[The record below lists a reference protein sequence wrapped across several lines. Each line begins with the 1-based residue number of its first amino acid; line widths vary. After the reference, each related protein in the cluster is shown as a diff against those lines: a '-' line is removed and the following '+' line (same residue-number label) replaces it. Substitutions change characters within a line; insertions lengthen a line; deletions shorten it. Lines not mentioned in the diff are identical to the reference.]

1 MGASPGSQ
9 DSNWE
14 GLAVHPV
21 LWARGPH
28 PHTTLVRSEIIFPR
42 ARGMIDESHHAD
54 DPCGMEN
61 F

>member
-1 MGASPGSQ
+1 MH
-9 DSNWE
+9 
-14 GLAVHPV
+14 LV

-54 DPCGMEN
+54 DPCGMET